1 MYRDYDNFGDF
12 IIVYMEEIV
21 CKDYGSV
28 VRVHINRPSALN
40 SINLD
45 MVSRMRSCLQSN
57 CNKEIV
63 MTGEGRAFCAGGD
76 VVSVV
81 NNKIPTIDYFRNEF
95 ILDYEISCMPMPR
108 IAILDGITMGGGVGL
123 SMACSHRVLTNK
135 TLWAMP
141 ETIIGFFPDVG
152 ASYFLNRLCC
162 REIGLYLGLTGRHL
176 TGVDAYFSGIS
187 SIFIPDMTENIKN
200 SILNL
205 GQACLASYQITPD
218 SINSQMLRDL
228 PLIQQFFDPN
238 FTLETICDRLA
249 SANDPWCQ
257 KTLATLNEMCP
268 FSLKLTREMFNRG
281 QGLNYFEVLEMDLN
295 LCKKVCQDEPY
306 NFRHGITWRI
316 IEKKKTRSQ
325 WQPSTLQEVPDN
337 LVQSYFSDFPLKLI
351 PHKL

>member
-1 MYRDYDNFGDF
+1 
-12 IIVYMEEIV
+12 MEEIEFR
-21 CKDYGSV
+21 DYGGV
-28 VRVHINRPSALN
+28 ARVHINRPSALN

-45 MVSRMRSCLQSN
+45 MVSKIRSCIQGN
-57 CNKEIV
+57 RDKEIV

-76 VVSVV
+76 VVAVV
-81 NNKIPTIDYFRNEF
+81 SKNIPVIDYFRNEF
-95 ILDYEISCMPMPR
+95 VLDYEISCIPTPR

-152 ASYFLNRLCC
+152 ASYFLNKLCC
-162 REIGLYLGLTGRHL
+162 RELGLYLGLTGRHL
-176 TGVDAYFSGIS
+176 TGVDAFFSGIS
-187 SIFIPDMTENIKN
+187 SIYIPEITENIKN

-218 SINSQMLRDL
+218 SNNSQILRDL
-228 PLIQQFFDPN
+228 PLIQQFFDSN
-238 FTLETICDRLA
+238 FTLENIFERLA
-249 SANDPWCQ
+249 SSNDPWCQ
-257 KTLATLNEMCP
+257 KTLSTLNEMCP

-281 QGLNYFEVLEMDLN
+281 QSLSYFEVLEMDLN

-316 IEKKKTRSQ
+316 IEKKKTRPQ
-325 WQPSTLQEVPDN
+325 WQPSTLQEVPEAQIQN
-337 LVQSYFSDFPLKLI
+337 YFSDFPLKLI
-351 PHKL
+351 LHKL